1 MAFIMT
7 GITEGRTGIGRLLRR
22 LVLWRVGLRW
32 HLFALIGLPLILL
45 LSAIVLPG
53 ALASFQG
60 LTPTIVLGY
69 PLIFAYVILL
79 GGGLNEETGWRGFAL
94 PRLQRLHGPLV
105 GSLILG
111 PVWWAFWHLPLFF
124 IPSWDTPPTMLN
136 IVLFLI
142 SCTFIAIILTWLFN
156 NTQGSVLLAILAHSS
171 INTTYATLAVLFS
184 ASIVTGHGGLVP
196 FVIGFGVVALLLVAL
211 TRGRLGYQH
220 YRQEEPDSAVLT
232 KGESHS

>member
-7 GITEGRTGIGRLLRR
+7 GITEGWAGIGRLLRR

-69 PLIFAYVILL
+69 SLIFAYVILL

-111 PVWWAFWHLPLFF
+111 PVWWGLLAPA
-124 IPSWDTPPTMLN
+124 P
-136 IVLFLI
+136 VLY
-142 SCTFIAIILTWLFN
+142 
-156 NTQGSVLLAILAHSS
+156 SVLGYTAHHAQHRPVS
-171 INTTYATLAVLFS
+171 
-184 ASIVTGHGGLVP
+184 HLVHLHSHHLD
-196 FVIGFGVVALLLVAL
+196 VALQQHPRQCAPRHLGALL
-211 TRGRLGYQH
+211 H
-220 YRQEEPDSAVLT
+220 
-232 KGESHS
+232 